1 MSDGISETVARLT
14 AISNGEED
22 AGYGFDPLSQVI
34 VNITDLRTLLAAYE
48 AASAALAIYSMV
60 KQMHDEE
67 RQRADRYRAALRA
80 ILAHWDAMDAV
91 PANDETPT
99 EVHRD
104 AFDAVLNAGRELLT
118 EDA

>member
-1 MSDGISETVARLT
+1 VSGIEETVARLT
-14 AISNGEED
+14 AIANGEED
-22 AGYGFDPLSQVI
+22 AGYGFNPLSQVI

-67 RQRADRYRAALRA
+67 RQRADRYRAALA
-80 ILAHWDAMDAV
+80 LADDYIDKSPCDPDIHADQWQAWLAYDADRKA
-91 PANDETPT
+91 
-99 EVHRD
+99 RQK
-104 AFDAVLNAGRELLT
+104 